1 VQDFRQLKIWR
12 KSHDLTLAVYRATQV
27 FPAAETYGL
36 TSQMRRA
43 AAAIPTNVAEGTGR
57 GSDPDFARF
66 LHIAM
71 GSASELQY
79 LLLLARELSY
89 IGGDVHA
96 SLEDMTVEVKR
107 MLASLLRTVKSRAPA
122 AAKRLTADS

>member
-12 KSHDLTLAVYRATQV
+12 KSDDLTLAIFRATQG

-36 TSQMRRA
+36 TSQIRRA
-43 AAAIPTNVAEGTGR
+43 AAAIPTNIAEGTGR

-79 LLLLARELSY
+79 LLLLAQDLSY
-89 IGGDVHA
+89 LSGDVHT
-96 SLEDMTVEVKR
+96 SLEEMTVEVKR
-107 MLASLLRTVKSRAPA
+107 MLASLLRTVKSRA
-122 AAKRLTADS
+122 TAGADR

>member
-12 KSHDLTLAVYRATQV
+12 KSHELTLAVYRATQG
-27 FPAAETYGL
+27 FPVAETYGL
-36 TSQMRRA
+36 TSQIRRA
-43 AAAIPTNVAEGTGR
+43 AAAIPTNIAEGTGR

-79 LLLLARELSY
+79 LLLLARDLSY
-89 IGGDVHA
+89 VSDDVHA
-96 SLEDMTVEVKR
+96 SLGDMTVEVKR
-107 MLASLLRTVKSRAPA
+107 MLASLLRTVKSRA
-122 AAKRLTADS
+122 TAGADR

>member
-1 VQDFRQLKIWR
+1 MQDFRQLKIWR
-12 KSHDLTLAVYRATQV
+12 KSHDLTLAVHRATQG

-79 LLLLARELSY
+79 LLLLARDLSY
-89 IGGDVHA
+89 VGGDVHA

-107 MLASLLRTVKSRAPA
+107 MLASLLRTVKSPA
-122 AAKRLTADS
+122 TAANKADS

>member
-1 VQDFRQLKIWR
+1 VQDFRQLKVWR
-12 KSHDLTLAVYRATQV
+12 KGHELTLAVYRATQG
-27 FPAAETYGL
+27 FPTGETYGL

-43 AAAIPTNVAEGTGR
+43 AAAVPTNVAEGTGR

-79 LLLLARELSY
+79 LLLLARDLSY
-89 IGGDVHA
+89 VGDDMHA

-107 MLASLLRTVKSRAPA
+107 MLASLLRTVKSRSTPA
-122 AAKRLTADS
+122 AKAES

>member
-12 KSHDLTLAVYRATQV
+12 KSHDLTLAIFRATQG

-36 TSQMRRA
+36 TSQIRRA
-43 AAAIPTNVAEGTGR
+43 AAAIPTNIAEGTGR

-79 LLLLARELSY
+79 LLLLARDLSY
-89 IGGDVHA
+89 VSDDVHA
-96 SLEDMTVEVKR
+96 SLGDMTVEVKR
-107 MLASLLRTVKSRAPA
+107 MLASLLRTVKSRA
-122 AAKRLTADS
+122 TAGGRS

>member
-1 VQDFRQLKIWR
+1 MQDFRQLKIWR
-12 KSHDLTLAVYRATQV
+12 KSHDLTLAVHRATQG
-27 FPAAETYGL
+27 FSAAETYGL

-43 AAAIPTNVAEGTGR
+43 AAVIPTNVAEGTGR

-79 LLLLARELSY
+79 LLLLARDLSY
-89 IGGDVHA
+89 VGGDVHA
-96 SLEDMTVEVKR
+96 PLDDITAEIKR
-107 MLASLLRTVKSRAPA
+107 MLASLLRTVKSRASA
-122 AAKRLTADS
+122 AAKSDS